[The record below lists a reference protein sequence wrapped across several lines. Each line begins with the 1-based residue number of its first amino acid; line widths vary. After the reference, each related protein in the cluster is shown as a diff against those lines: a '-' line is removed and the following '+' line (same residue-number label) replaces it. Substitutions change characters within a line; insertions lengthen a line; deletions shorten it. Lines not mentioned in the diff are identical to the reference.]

1 MEMIS
6 RNRCFGA
13 LGFVIFI
20 NKLLLYVLK
29 KGSAAEHF
37 VISQNF
43 VNLNKTNN
51 R

>member
-1 MEMIS
+1 MIS

-29 KGSAAEHF
+29 KESAAENWNL
-37 VISQNF
+37 ISQNV
-43 VNLNKTNN
+43 VNLDKTNN